1 MRMIRDDGKS
11 TRTDPDPQVFLKGFR
26 GVKGPNNTASHF
38 HETEAG
44 VLIIT
49 AFRINMAEI
58 VRKFN
63 GVGTGKLPGGS
74 FMFSS
79 IIMFQHPELI
89 IIRYS

>member
-26 GVKGPNNTASHF
+26 GLKGPNNTASHF
-38 HETEAG
+38 HEAEAC

-63 GVGTGKLPGGS
+63 RVRTREIARRFL
-74 FMFSS
+74 
-79 IIMFQHPELI
+79 HVLI
-89 IIRYS
+89 DYNVPAL